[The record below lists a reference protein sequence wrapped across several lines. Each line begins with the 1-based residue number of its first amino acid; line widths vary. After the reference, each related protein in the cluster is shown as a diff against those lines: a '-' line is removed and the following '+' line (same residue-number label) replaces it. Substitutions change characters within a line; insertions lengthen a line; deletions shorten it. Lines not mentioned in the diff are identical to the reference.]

1 MSNVNI
7 NISITPKEL
16 ELLKQYAAVYDSE
29 REIDG
34 SADPIV
40 IVEVPEEILASS
52 DGLWDEERYFYEDEV
67 YTDEDELIA
76 QLRNEGWSDDDIDD
90 AIWELNNEG
99 KSQYGGISVQY
110 IKTQWRPVAY
120 FLTRAEAQR
129 YCQYQ
134 GHNLKTPRI
143 YTAYCGYS
151 NDGDLKHLSQ
161 LLLRISKTLEV

>member
-7 NISITPKEL
+7 NINITPKEL

-120 FLTRAEAQR
+120 FLTRAEAHR

-134 GHNLKTPRI
+134 SHNLKTPRI

-161 LLLRISKTLEV
+161 LLLRIGKTLEV